1 MVAFEAVKTSN
12 LYPLFLDEDIQQG
25 PHDSVEDASTAM
37 GIYRKVTGK

>member
-1 MVAFEAVKTSN
+1 MLVLEVPYFPFV
-12 LYPLFLDEDIQQG
+12 PPFLDEDIQQG